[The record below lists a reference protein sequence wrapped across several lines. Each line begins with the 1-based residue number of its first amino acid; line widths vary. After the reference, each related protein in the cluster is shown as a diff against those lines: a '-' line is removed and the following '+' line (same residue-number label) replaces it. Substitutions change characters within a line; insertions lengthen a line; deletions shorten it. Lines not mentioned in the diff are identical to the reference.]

1 MLRLI
6 TEEIVKLRIRNIKS
20 QTILMIL
27 IALTIGAKELCASEL
42 PQVQILTENLQLGES
57 HYYNLPNLQKG
68 DTIFVNM
75 KRVSGNLD
83 PIIGITKDR
92 SDLSS
97 FEDFYINQIPKS
109 LEKGLDFTEVFPDF
123 ANDFFLA
130 WDDTRG
136 KLRDAN
142 FTYQVQKEGDYQLVV
157 AGSYYQL
164 RRDDK
169 YYGTFGQYRLTI
181 GVNTP
186 EVLTEEVKPTGHSLA
201 SHIGEFHNRV
211 QENTDQITEEREY
224 IQFPLNTLDEGDT
237 LYVFVETISG
247 DLKPTIKLRDYGNR
261 LLSFDN
267 LSGENDKAE
276 LQYTLKEEG
285 AHYTL
290 VVRGDSGNENVT
302 EGTFRILIG
311 TNNPKVLTGK
321 SDTRG
326 RPIISEPIEVNVSL
340 LIDQITN
347 IDQRKENFTVVGYL
361 VLKWVD
367 PGFAYNPDSCKCN
380 QMDYTS
386 EQFDQYIKKNNL
398 DWPRFLILNQQ
409 GKRFIQE
416 DNFRVYPDGE
426 VSYFE
431 RFTVT
436 LQAPDFDFRRFPFD
450 PQQFFFKLLLFTPID
465 FYVFKPNKELPAV
478 GDKLGE
484 EEWLINDF
492 HTVVKTKTYN
502 KTFSEYI
509 LQIDA
514 SRHIDYY
521 TFRIFLPLLL
531 ILIVTWGTFFMKD
544 YTNRIAI
551 SVSVLL
557 ILVVFNFSIGKD
569 LPRLG
574 YMTFMDSI
582 LFTAFLVT
590 ALSVLF
596 NVFFRRLET
605 TEKIELADTI
615 DIYVT
620 YAFPIVCMVALTCLI
635 WIFFY

>member
-1 MLRLI
+1 
-6 TEEIVKLRIRNIKS
+6 
-20 QTILMIL
+20 MIL

-164 RRDDK
+164 IRDDK
-169 YYGTFGQYRLTI
+169 YYSTFGQYRLTI

-201 SHIGEFHNRV
+201 SHIGKFHNRV
-211 QENTDQITEEREY
+211 QEITGQITEEREY

-380 QMDYTS
+380 EMDYTS

>member
-1 MLRLI
+1 M
-6 TEEIVKLRIRNIKS
+6 RIRNIKS

-27 IALTIGAKELCASEL
+27 IVLTIGAKELCASEL
-42 PQVQILTENLQLGES
+42 HQVQILTENLQLGES

-68 DTIFVNM
+68 DTIFVNIE
-75 KRVSGNLD
+75 RVSGNLD

-92 SDLSS
+92 SDLSA
-97 FEDFYINQIPKS
+97 FEDFYTNQIPKS

-136 KLRDAN
+136 KLRDAS

-164 RRDDK
+164 IRDDK
-169 YYGTFGQYRLTI
+169 YYSTFGQYRLTI
-181 GVNTP
+181 GVNAP
-186 EVLTEEVKPTGHSLA
+186 EVLTGEVKPTGHSLA
-201 SHIGEFHNRV
+201 SHIGKFHNRV
-211 QENTDQITEEREY
+211 QEITGQITEEREY

-237 LYVFVETISG
+237 LYVYVETISG
-247 DLKPTIKLRDYGNR
+247 DLKPIIKLRDYGNR
-261 LLSFDN
+261 LLAFDN

-285 AHYTL
+285 DKYTL
-290 VVRGDSGNENVT
+290 VLRGDYGDENVT
-302 EGTFRILIG
+302 ESTFRILIG
-311 TNNPKVLTGK
+311 MNNPEVLTGK

-326 RPIISEPIEVNVSL
+326 RPIISEPIEVDVSL

-347 IDQRKENFTVVGYL
+347 IDQRQENFTVVGYL

-380 QMDYTS
+380 EMDYTS
-386 EQFDQYIKKNNL
+386 EQFDQYIKKNHL

-416 DNFRVYPDGE
+416 DNFRVYPDGG

-465 FYVFKPNKELPAV
+465 FYVFKPNKELPAI

-484 EEWLINDF
+484 EEWLIYDY
-492 HTVVKTKTYN
+492 HSVVKTKTYN

-574 YMTFMDSI
+574 YMTFMDSV
-582 LFTAFLVT
+582 LFIAFLVT

-605 TEKIELADTI
+605 TGKIELADTI

-620 YAFPIVCMVALTCLI
+620 YAFPIICMVALTCLI